1 MLCFMETQIKTQY
14 GLIKYE
20 RATKFTL
27 EEGSFLSKAIKE
39 AFLLLNSSAQKLK
52 NGEIDEGL
60 TAALFKDAG
69 GLSATLDGLI
79 ASFKDKSLKCV
90 RKPVYEGN
98 EGGAEA
104 LVLSGVSEDSG
115 EIKIYDA
122 FFDTKQI
129 GDDRAGVIIHEA
141 AHLAG
146 LRGEGNA
153 DSAGL
158 ESAEAVKNFCLCA
171 NGRLSLEEIAA
182 EAEAPENPD
191 SDELT
196 YNPDQARAPKGQS
209 NGGQW
214 VAEGDNGGAS
224 KSGESKSAQ
233 KSASA
238 ATENASPAEEEE
250 EEEKSQSKDA
260 NSQSEKNETK
270 GETNSEAKKTEA
282 PKGAISKDM
291 RMEKI
296 DKNRN
301 PTSEYVDFWD
311 TFNIGFYRGKD
322 GVDRYGMWSA
332 FDFCDKGYTENADVT
347 IVAKFEFEYNTYE
360 GKVEKK
366 TIEVAYDAK
375 ADEKGVVKI
384 PRMSV
389 IDADRETLD
398 IMSMVEESDHLIIRM
413 GISSVYG
420 RPKEVFGADNIVKDE
435 IPNSDIRYY
444 AQLHASAS
452 STSNYAPREGAE
464 GGMIKNYSKSS
475 EEKNIYKGAVEIKA
489 NSDKA
494 IEYVEKK

>member
-52 NGEIDEGL
+52 KGEIDEGL

-90 RKPVYEGN
+90 RKSVYEGN

-104 LVLSGVSEDSG
+104 SVLSSVSEDSG

-214 VAEGDNGGAS
+214 VAECDDGEAAKG
-224 KSGESKSAQ
+224 GESKSAQ

-260 NSQSEKNETK
+260 NSQSEKNEAK